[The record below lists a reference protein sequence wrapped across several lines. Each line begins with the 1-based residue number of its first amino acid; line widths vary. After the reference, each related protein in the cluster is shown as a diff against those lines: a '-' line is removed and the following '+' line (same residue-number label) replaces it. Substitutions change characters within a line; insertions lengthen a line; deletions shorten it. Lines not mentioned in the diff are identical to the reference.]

1 MEMPP
6 GGTAQASRTGA
17 RAGRSGRPNGA
28 SCTGGSRRS
37 PRTSCTRAS
46 RRSPCAGRASGSRR
60 PRVPGCPSRAG
71 CPGLTRRSRRSRRT
85 RVSGCACRTSHA
97 GCPSLTQVLAASAQ
111 LSVDASPTRSWRGHT
126 SWRGTCPPSVC
137 SEDALNSLWDQ
148 CVLNKIRGMVEKSL
162 RIEATTRIRPWL
174 CNRGGRNQTA
184 SGGSMIR
191 FYLFGF
197 TTG

>member
-46 RRSPCAGRASGSRR
+46 RRSPCAGCASGSRR

-71 CPGLTRRSRRSRRT
+71 CPGLTLRSRRSRRSRRT

-137 SEDALNSLWDQ
+137 SEDALNSLWGS
-148 CVLNKIRGMVEKSL
+148 V
-162 RIEATTRIRPWL
+162 RIEQNTRH
-174 CNRGGRNQTA
+174 GGEIVA
-184 SGGSMIR
+184 
-191 FYLFGF
+191 Y
-197 TTG
+197 

>member
-17 RAGRSGRPNGA
+17 CAGRAGRPNGA
-28 SCTGGSRRS
+28 SSTGGSRRS

-71 CPGLTRRSRRSRRT
+71 CPGLTLRSRRSRRT

-137 SEDALNSLWDQ
+137 SEDALNSLWGSVRIEQ
-148 CVLNKIRGMVEKSL
+148 NRGMVKRSL
-162 RIEATTRIRPWL
+162 RIEATTRIGSRF
-174 CNRGGRNQTA
+174 CNCGGRNQTA
-184 SGGSMIR
+184 
-191 FYLFGF
+191 FAVV
-197 TTG
+197 